1 MTLWR
6 VEMESHWLIPIM
18 AFTIVP
24 IAVLLLAVVV
34 QILADIFG

>member
-1 MTLWR
+1 MNVVPDNL
-6 VEMESHWLIPIM
+6 WLIPVM